1 MSMSAPL
8 AFASTRSPG
17 EKISF
22 KEAVFRG
29 LAPDGGL
36 YHPDA
41 TPDLRSLFAEL
52 TPGTPFAETAARV
65 LHALL
70 PQEFSRE
77 EADAVCRRAFDFSP
91 VLKQTDEN
99 ISILELFHG
108 PSCAFKDFGAS
119 FLAAVMDSILAGRDE
134 RAVIL
139 TATSGDTGSAVARAF
154 HGSRNIDV
162 VILYPSGR
170 VSPLQEKQLTTLGG
184 NISALEVTGNFDD
197 CQRMVKQA
205 FVDRELIERISLSSA
220 NSINLGRL
228 LPQSFYYIWARS
240 QFPADEP
247 FVFCVPSG
255 NFGNLTAGVLAWS
268 WGLEVDRFI
277 AATNVNDVVPEYLE
291 TSIFTPRPSIHTWSN
306 AMDVGDPSNFERL
319 LAIFN
324 ESWEEMGAVITGRTV
339 TDAETGATIARLARD
354 RNEILCPHT
363 AVGYLAAERFLAAY
377 EGAGKPRI
385 VTLAT
390 AAPGKFTEI
399 VEEATGTAP
408 PLPPQLAEVMK
419 LTKQSTVVENTLEA
433 LKGYLLERFG

>member
-1 MSMSAPL
+1 MSL
-8 AFASTRSPG
+8 AFASTRSPNR
-17 EKISF
+17 KISF

-41 TPDLRSLFAEL
+41 VPDLRELFAGFGPE
-52 TPGTPFAETAARV
+52 TPFKEIAART
-65 LHALL
+65 LHSLL
-70 PQEFSRE
+70 PNEFGSD
-77 EADAVCRRAFDFSP
+77 EAEAVCRRAFPFSP
-91 VLKQTDEN
+91 VLKPMTDN
-99 ISILELFHG
+99 ITLLELFHG

-119 FLAAVMDSILAGRDE
+119 FLAAVMDSILEDRDQ

-154 HGSRNIDV
+154 HNSRNIDV

-184 NISALEVTGNFDD
+184 NISALEVTGSFDD
-197 CQRMVKQA
+197 CQRMVKEA
-205 FVDRELIERISLSSA
+205 FVDRELIERVSLSSA

-240 QFPADEP
+240 RFPAGIP

-255 NFGNLTAGVLAWS
+255 NFGNLTAGLMAWS

-277 AATNVNDVVPEYLE
+277 AATNINDVVPEYLKGSE
-291 TSIFTPRPSIHTWSN
+291 YHPRPSRHTCSN

-319 LAIFN
+319 LSLFDGDR
-324 ESWEEMGAVITGRTV
+324 EEMSALVRGETV
-339 TDAETGATIARLARD
+339 TDEETLTSIARVQKERG
-354 RNEILCPHT
+354 EFLCPHT
-363 AVGYLAAERFLAAY
+363 AVGYLASERFLKGFRGSA
-377 EGAGKPRI
+377 PPQI
-385 VTLAT
+385 VTLGT

-399 VEEATGTAP
+399 VEEATGLKP
-408 PLPPQLAEVMK
+408 PLPKQLAGVMELEK
-419 LTKQSTVVENTLEA
+419 RSIVTENSLAA
-433 LKGYLLERFG
+433 LKGFLLKRFA